1 MIDFTAAE
9 HPEDPTVRVIAISG
23 KLDNESSEYFF
34 NCIEDQIKDG
44 HTRLIL
50 DCSQLEYV
58 SSMGLGSLMRTHSRM
73 KKHMGDVKI
82 AAMQDFVAEAFRI
95 VGFEKILHLYESVDD
110 AKGAFSASV

>member
-1 MIDFTAAE
+1 MIDFATRDI
-9 HPEDPTVRVIAISG
+9 PDTDIRVVTMTG

-34 NCIEDQIKDG
+34 TFIEEQVAGG
-44 HTRLIL
+44 HKKLVL
-50 DCSQLEYV
+50 DCENLEYI

-95 VGFEKILHLYESVDD
+95 VGFEKILNLHDSVED
-110 AKGAFSASV
+110 AQSAFE